1 MRGKPFSILISLL
14 ILCVALQGAG
24 PLLSAQAASPAPEEL
39 DQQRTRRRSWMSTPG
54 CRRIPA

>member
-24 PLLSAQAASPAPEEL
+24 PLLSAQAASPAESEPL
-39 DQQRTRRRSWMSTPG
+39 DDVRPRHCAARLV
-54 CRRIPA
+54 